1 MHVFFARSIRYILR
15 AFADLCQSLKG
26 SGRWQAGWKRE
37 QNFQDLNKVRSQSP
51 KMPPPPE
58 EENDWPQWRRLGII
72 LLVCLILNVTFGALV
87 LVTTPSAPPPFEHK
101 QMELTSPRPL
111 VIYPDLPEEVRW
123 WARIT
128 TKSKGFQFNATT
140 IYYWD
145 TTTMKSM
152 TSTSTT
158 STSMTSTTTTRT
170 STANTSGSTA
180 SMINTSTT
188 STTKPEAV
196 EKVVIY
202 RPGMSNLLCN
212 FLSWFINVAWYFS
225 YGRKQSIHMGD
236 WRWHG
241 QNHVSRHVLE
251 TETPTPRPIQ
261 ISHLPKGYRTF
272 RHSWIS
278 RYWLL
283 QGSYLPEVYEEG
295 HFVSSAQL

>member
-1 MHVFFARSIRYILR
+1 
-15 AFADLCQSLKG
+15 
-26 SGRWQAGWKRE
+26 
-37 QNFQDLNKVRSQSP
+37 
-51 KMPPPPE
+51 MPPSPE
-58 EENDWPQWRRLGII
+58 EENDWPQWRSLGII
-72 LLVCLILNVTFGALV
+72 HLVCFILNVTFGALV

-212 FLSWFINVAWYFS
+212 FLS
-225 YGRKQSIHMGD
+225 
-236 WRWHG
+236 
-241 QNHVSRHVLE
+241 
-251 TETPTPRPIQ
+251 
-261 ISHLPKGYRTF
+261 
-272 RHSWIS
+272 
-278 RYWLL
+278 
-283 QGSYLPEVYEEG
+283 
-295 HFVSSAQL
+295 